1 MVACGCAVALA
12 LRWRARRRDRPPQQP
27 GWTPD
32 ELREIVWWCGVALAL
47 RCVFESVMVAYYP
60 WPPLALA
67 LIAASRSWV
76 RMVIAGSVATTLTFV
91 TQDAWRNTW
100 GWYAMVVVGLAVAL
114 WAASDWSVRSAP
126 RQSLRK
132 PGQQFV
138 TDSAP

>member
-1 MVACGCAVALA
+1 
-12 LRWRARRRDRPPQQP
+12 
-27 GWTPD
+27 
-32 ELREIVWWCGVALAL
+32 
-47 RCVFESVMVAYYP
+47 MVAYYP

-100 GWYAMVVVGLAVAL
+100 GWYAMVVAGLAVTL
-114 WAASDWSVRSAP
+114 WAASDWSVRPAP
-126 RQSLRK
+126 RQPLPE
-132 PGQQFV
+132 PGEQFV